1 MARKLDELARALF
14 EIDGTGM
21 LRNWLCTMSAPSKA
35 RLASL
40 TVERFTVGSVMVR
53 CSIHIRSDRSV
64 GSGGASLGLVEE
76 GEFVAFMFGLF
87 DTSSLPAGFFA
98 AKTAIGLD

>member
-1 MARKLDELARALF
+1 
-14 EIDGTGM
+14 M

-53 CSIHIRSDRSV
+53 CSIHIRSNRFA
-64 GSGGASLGLVEE
+64 GSGGASLGFVEE
-76 GEFVAFMFGLF
+76 GEFVAFMFDFF
-87 DTSSLPAGFFA
+87 DTSSVPVGFFG